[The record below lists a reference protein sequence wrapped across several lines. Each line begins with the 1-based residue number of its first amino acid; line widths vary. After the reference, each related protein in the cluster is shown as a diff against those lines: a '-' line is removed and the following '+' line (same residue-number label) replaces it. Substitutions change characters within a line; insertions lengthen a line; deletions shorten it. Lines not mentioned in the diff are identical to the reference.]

1 MASVL
6 DSIPGI
12 GPARRKSLL
21 KYFGSVDKI
30 REAAAE
36 ELTAVSGITQNLAA
50 SIKAH
55 LE

>member
-1 MASVL
+1 MASQL

-21 KYFGSVDKI
+21 KHFGSVDKI
-30 REAAAE
+30 RTATIE
-36 ELTAVSGITQNLAA
+36 ELTAVNGMNNAA
-50 SIKAH
+50 AESIKAH